1 MPAMLLRCSQQL
13 FTAVSCSTRHKCV
26 SYVIGSDCMQRGSDC
41 MQRALSR
48 VAPICGSPPRMRMLQ
63 DAGGVWK

>member
-1 MPAMLLRCSQQL
+1 MPAMLLCCSQQL
-13 FTAVSCSTRHKCV
+13 FTAVSCSTRCKYV
-26 SYVIGSDCMQRGSDC
+26 SYVIGSDC

>member
-1 MPAMLLRCSQQL
+1 MPAMLLCCSQQL

-26 SYVIGSDCMQRGSDC
+26 SYVIGSDCMQC
-41 MQRALSR
+41 ALSR